1 MQTATHTVD
10 QDSVQEQRR
19 YYRIERQ
26 FSSQRRIKDL
36 VRDLL
41 RAHNTKERGSAL
53 WPGQSE
59 THHP

>member
-1 MQTATHTVD
+1 MKTATHTVD
-10 QDSVQEQRR
+10 QDSVQEQRG

-41 RAHNTKERGSAL
+41 RAHCGA
-53 WPGQSE
+53 
-59 THHP
+59 